1 MENILDH
8 MYTSTP
14 YDTQNSVEFTY
25 KMSGKETEDLVKLRV
40 SNQHLFSGKRNAAKY
55 AWRSILKH
63 MGLQGTVTHCQAS
76 KKWDNLKKKYK
87 ELKHPPGCVKVSPDQ
102 WPFFSLMSEALGGR
116 LAGSAP
122 LLLPQTS
129 ANTEEDFLPSRKR
142 KRTSPPRPTQRRGPT
157 EVEVLLNEEEEEGRS
172 RDMELDM
179 EEEVEKERA
188 TLERGRATLEGDR
201 ALLEREMQALQRE
214 KAGMEREMAALERE
228 RAVMER
234 ERAVMERERAVM
246 ERERRMME
254 KDRAMLIR
262 DKRVL
267 DRDRKA
273 VERRGS
279 VWDGETR
286 AEGGGE
292 EERDSALQERR
303 ERFLNLFEKLIEAL

>member
-8 MYTSTP
+8 LYTSTP
-14 YDTQNSVEFTY
+14 YDSQTSVEFTY

-63 MGLQGTVTHCQAS
+63 MGLQRTVTHCQAS

-87 ELKHPPGCVKVSPDQ
+87 ELKHPLEGVKVSPDQ

-116 LAGSAP
+116 LSGSAP

-129 ANTEEDFLPSRKR
+129 ANTEDDFLPSRKR
-142 KRTSPPRPTQRRGPT
+142 KRTPLPRSTLRQGPT
-157 EVEVLLNEEEEEGRS
+157 EVEVLLSEEEGSS
-172 RDMELDM
+172 REMELDM

-246 ERERRMME
+246 EGERRMME
-254 KDRAMLIR
+254 KDRAVLIR

-273 VERRGS
+273 VERLGS
-279 VWDGETR
+279 VRDGEMR
-286 AEGGGE
+286 AEEGE
-292 EERDSALQERR
+292 EQERDSALQERR